1 MHSISSRWRKP
12 VSNKAKKKAAAIANA
27 KKWWQ
32 KEPSANVSC
41 SMPQPATS
49 PVAVMDFPPE
59 LVTTASTS
67 YTLMDDT
74 MWSTLLQNVPCKE
87 CHFMCLSVSKKST
100 FGLASNLE
108 LLCSQCGHN
117 YGSTFASNRNELS
130 RSFAVNSKAVQA
142 FLSIGKGQ
150 AALDTFAM
158 ILVLPTMDPKTF
170 ANHMDYL
177 ALQYNSVKE
186 DVLSKSRD
194 IVRQHYADICSGCT
208 GSVDIINISV
218 SEEMSQLYS
227 KGIEYAAEIP
237 MMSSMKSIQHRYR
250 NAAQGGEPSTVADI
264 ILSADMT
271 MMEDGTNFLVGDIE
285 KSSLSNC
292 KEDGDTPLLDFN
304 QFNKSE
310 VKEMLEGSDDEHLTE
325 DQIDMI
331 FEDESFSLVIDESV
345 PDSPAISF
353 SFTKENVLAYIAGNL
368 GKLFL
373 V

>member
-27 KKWWQ
+27 KKRWQ

-117 YGSTFASNRNELS
+117 YGSTFASNRNESS

-158 ILVLPTMDPKTF
+158 ILGLPTMDPKTF

-208 GSVDIINISV
+208 SSEDIINISV
-218 SEEMSQLYS
+218 SY
-227 KGIEYAAEIP
+227 
-237 MMSSMKSIQHRYR
+237 
-250 NAAQGGEPSTVADI
+250 
-264 ILSADMT
+264 
-271 MMEDGTNFLVGDIE
+271 DGTWQKRGHTSLYGIGIVIEVLTGLVVDYEILTI
-285 KSSLSNC
+285 S
-292 KEDGDTPLLDFN
+292 DFN
-304 QFNKSE
+304 LGCKKSMEIISSAKNEIISDASFAIASKKDQKRNTQKKKRSTLEFKVQRKCKKVKKTVKNKQLQ
-310 VKEMLEGSDDEHLTE
+310 KLEGKTYGS
-325 DQIDMI
+325 
-331 FEDESFSLVIDESV
+331 
-345 PDSPAISF
+345 
-353 SFTKENVLAYIAGNL
+353 G
-368 GKLFL
+368 LF
-373 V
+373 